1 MANICSED
9 RFLNHMKMKSDGHKK
24 LRFIQAI
31 LSGEIDIF
39 KADLSSDMQRLGIP
53 EEILYTVVMADLDKT
68 NYEKLER
75 IYGLRRYP
83 FKFI

>member
-1 MANICSED
+1 
-9 RFLNHMKMKSDGHKK
+9 MKSDGHKK